1 LGLRGRGDWEG
12 MMWSLRRS
20 RRRGGERRYWVRLI
34 WEKASSVGARRVKER
49 GKERG
54 GGMESSLSEGGGE
67 MGLVLGKGKGSRER
81 TEEGGGIHPEIPN
94 RTRSASGG
102 DVPLR
107 TQERLAFTRSS
118 AMILLE
124 EPLSI
129 LARVMSTEGGRMTE
143 SI

>member
-1 LGLRGRGDWEG
+1 
-12 MMWSLRRS
+12 
-20 RRRGGERRYWVRLI
+20 VRLI

-49 GKERG
+49 GKERAG
-54 GGMESSLSEGGGE
+54 AVESSSLEGGGE
-67 MGLVLGKGKGSRER
+67 VGLVVTKGSRER
-81 TEEGGGIHPEIPN
+81 MEAGGGIHPEIPS

-102 DVPLR
+102 AVPLR
-107 TQERLAFTRSS
+107 TQERLALTRSS

-124 EPLSI
+124 EPLRI

>member
-1 LGLRGRGDWEG
+1 
-12 MMWSLRRS
+12 M
-20 RRRGGERRYWVRLI
+20 RLI

-49 GKERG
+49 GKERAG
-54 GGMESSLSEGGGE
+54 AVESSSLEGGE
-67 MGLVLGKGKGSRER
+67 VGLVVTKGSRER
-81 TEEGGGIHPEIPN
+81 MEAGGGIHPEIPS

-102 DVPLR
+102 AVPLR
-107 TQERLAFTRSS
+107 TQERLALTRSS

-124 EPLSI
+124 EPLRI